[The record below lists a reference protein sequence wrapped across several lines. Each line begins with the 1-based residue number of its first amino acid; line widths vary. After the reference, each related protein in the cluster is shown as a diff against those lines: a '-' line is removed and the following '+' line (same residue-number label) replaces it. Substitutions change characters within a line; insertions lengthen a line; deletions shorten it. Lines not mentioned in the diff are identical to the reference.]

1 MAETVK
7 VAGCPGTT
15 NVSETGWPVITA
27 GSTAEGGREGGRE
40 EGREGGREG
49 GYKRDYCKYAI
60 QTVDLS
66 NLHFHPFRDI
76 LFTTTQLS
84 LAG

>member
-15 NVSETGWPVITA
+15 NVSVTGWPVITA

-40 EGREGGREG
+40 GGGKVEREGGREG
-49 GYKRDYCKYAI
+49 GRKVREMH
-60 QTVDLS
+60 V
-66 NLHFHPFRDI
+66 
-76 LFTTTQLS
+76 
-84 LAG
+84 

>member
-7 VAGCPGTT
+7 VAGCPGTI

-40 EGREGGREG
+40 G
-49 GYKRDYCKYAI
+49 GYKRDYYKYAI

>member
-27 GSTAEGGREGGRE
+27 GSTAEGR
-40 EGREGGREG
+40 REGGREG
-49 GYKRDYCKYAI
+49 GYKRDYYKYAI

-66 NLHFHPFRDI
+66 NLTHSGTSVVH
-76 LFTTTQLS
+76 LLLS
-84 LAG
+84 LV